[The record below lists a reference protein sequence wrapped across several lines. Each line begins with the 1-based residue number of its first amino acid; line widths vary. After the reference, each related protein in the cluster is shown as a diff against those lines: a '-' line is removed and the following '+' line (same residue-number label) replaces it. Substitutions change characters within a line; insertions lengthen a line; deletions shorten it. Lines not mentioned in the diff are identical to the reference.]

1 MRQYIRNQVQSCVV
15 CQQAKP
21 ERVPYPGLL
30 QPLQVPNGAWQTVTM
45 DFIEGLP
52 TSGSANSIIV
62 FVDPFTKYAHFVPLH
77 HPFTA
82 TKIADV
88 FMDTVHKLHSMPVAL
103 VSDRDKIF
111 TSTFWR
117 EIFKRTGV
125 SLRMST
131 AYHPQSD
138 GQTERVNQ
146 QIECYLRC
154 FISAHPKQWSR
165 WLPLCEYW
173 YNTNWHSALGKSPFE
188 VLYGYS
194 PRYFGLSAD
203 DTLAPVDVQQWLDQ
217 RLVIT
222 ESVRQHLLRVKQRM
236 KRQADKKRTERSFS
250 VGDRVFLKLQP
261 YAQSSVLRRASH
273 KLAFRYFGP
282 YTILK
287 KIGSVA
293 YELELPSSSR
303 VHPVFHVSQLRQC
316 LAPSQKVTPTLPS
329 PDAHMQVP
337 VKILQQRVVQRGH
350 KSLLQVLV
358 EWSDSSPEM
367 ATWEDKDSLQ
377 QAFPFAPA
385 WGQAGFKGGGIV
397 SDTVSQEERET
408 HSSEEATE
416 GTAGGGPN
424 PRPRRIRKLPAHLAD
439 PCWQL

>member
-1 MRQYIRNQVQSCVV
+1 
-15 CQQAKP
+15 
-21 ERVPYPGLL
+21 LL

-131 AYHPQSD
+131 AYHPQ
-138 GQTERVNQ
+138 TERVNQ

-222 ESVRQHLLRVKQRM
+222 ESVRQHLLRVKQHM
-236 KRQADKKRTERSFS
+236 KRQADKKRT
-250 VGDRVFLKLQP
+250 
-261 YAQSSVLRRASH
+261 
-273 KLAFRYFGP
+273 
-282 YTILK
+282 
-287 KIGSVA
+287 
-293 YELELPSSSR
+293 
-303 VHPVFHVSQLRQC
+303 
-316 LAPSQKVTPTLPS
+316 
-329 PDAHMQVP
+329 
-337 VKILQQRVVQRGH
+337 
-350 KSLLQVLV
+350 
-358 EWSDSSPEM
+358 
-367 ATWEDKDSLQ
+367 
-377 QAFPFAPA
+377 
-385 WGQAGFKGGGIV
+385 
-397 SDTVSQEERET
+397 
-408 HSSEEATE
+408 
-416 GTAGGGPN
+416 
-424 PRPRRIRKLPAHLAD
+424 
-439 PCWQL
+439 